1 MNYMREF
8 YTAIKMS
15 DISNNIGEYL
25 KDYVQ

>member
-8 YTAIKMS
+8 YAAIKMS